1 MFLRAGLELL
11 LGLEPILLWL
21 ELLALWLQLMWL
33 ELELLRLKQRLLRLE
48 LLLCRKLLELWRS
61 SLWLQHLLHH
71 LVPSKANHLLLLP
84 KYWLWRKLPAPPWFL
99 VTHCCEVFRIIF
111 IILILLILFILIL
124 LGRQEG
130 DGRLSVTGRVS
141 GGSTDGELG
150 VLRWSP
156 HRVTEGLEGEWS
168 GVDWA

>member
-1 MFLRAGLELL
+1 
-11 LGLEPILLWL
+11 
-21 ELLALWLQLMWL
+21 MWL
-33 ELELLRLKQRLLRLE
+33 KLELLRLKKRLLRLE
-48 LLLCRKLLELWRS
+48 LLLLRLELLLCWELLELWRS
-61 SLWLQHLLHH
+61 SLWLQQLLHH

-130 DGRLSVTGRVS
+130 DGRLSVTGWVS
-141 GGSTDGELG
+141 RNSSDGEVG
-150 VLRWSP
+150 VLRWSS